1 MKSKIQLENLPP
13 ARAVKI
19 RQAAA
24 MIGVSENSVRRLIDR
39 DKLKSIRVLRHI
51 LIPITEIEKLLS

>member
-1 MKSKIQLENLPP
+1 
-13 ARAVKI
+13 
-19 RQAAA
+19 